1 MGLRVSDGRRTQ
13 CGQAMK
19 RLSLLLIVSTFAVA
33 QHHDSAEKP
42 VTLYKGLGIWSHPI
56 RTSKPEAQK
65 YFDQGLALL
74 YGFNRYEALRSF
86 RKVAELEPNSV
97 MAYWGMAMSWGPY
110 VNMDGE
116 PTYDIKES
124 CAAVERGKKITD
136 APAQESAYLAAAAT
150 RCPEY
155 K

>member
-1 MGLRVSDGRRTQ
+1 MRRY
-13 CGQAMK
+13 A
-19 RLSLLLIVSTFAVA
+19 LILFPLAIGFA
-33 QHHDSAEKP
+33 QHEHAAEKP

-56 RTSKPEAQK
+56 RTSNPEAQK

-74 YGFNRYEALRSF
+74 HGFNRYEALRSF

-97 MAYWGMAMSWGPY
+97 MAHWGMAMSWGPY

-124 CAAVERGKKITD
+124 CAAIEKGKRIEG

-155 K
+155 KPDAYIDAMR